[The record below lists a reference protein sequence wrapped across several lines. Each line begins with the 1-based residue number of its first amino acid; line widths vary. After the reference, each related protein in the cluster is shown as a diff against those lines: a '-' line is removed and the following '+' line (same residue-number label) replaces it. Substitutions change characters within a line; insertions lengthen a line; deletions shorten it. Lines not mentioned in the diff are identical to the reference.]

1 MPQTEPCILGV
12 KNEANVKSLKE
23 SFEDFRDEVRD
34 DISKI
39 FLCID
44 KITNHYSKKPSWSV
58 CIIISFLSSL
68 SISLIVWIVA
78 HR

>member
-1 MPQTEPCILGV
+1 MPQTEQCLLGV
-12 KNEANVKSLKE
+12 KNETNIKAMEKA
-23 SFEDFRDEVRD
+23 FEDFRTEVRD

-58 CIIISFLSSL
+58 CAIITFLSSL
-68 SISLIVWIVA
+68 SVALIVWIVA
-78 HR
+78 Q